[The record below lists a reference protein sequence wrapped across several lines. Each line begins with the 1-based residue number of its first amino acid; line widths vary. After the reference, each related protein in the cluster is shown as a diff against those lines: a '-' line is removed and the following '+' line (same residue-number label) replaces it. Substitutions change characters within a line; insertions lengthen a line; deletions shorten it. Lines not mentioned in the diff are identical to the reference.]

1 LLRDRLEQAGV
12 AAAVSC
18 GPRELYVRTK
28 RALIDEDVKKA
39 RRLLARYERLRYGPA
54 SATATRNEIRALR
67 RAIHA
72 FRPRPNP
79 L

>member
-1 LLRDRLEQAGV
+1 
-12 AAAVSC
+12 
-18 GPRELYVRTK
+18 LYVRTK

-39 RRLLARYERLRYGPA
+39 RRLLSRYERLRYGPA